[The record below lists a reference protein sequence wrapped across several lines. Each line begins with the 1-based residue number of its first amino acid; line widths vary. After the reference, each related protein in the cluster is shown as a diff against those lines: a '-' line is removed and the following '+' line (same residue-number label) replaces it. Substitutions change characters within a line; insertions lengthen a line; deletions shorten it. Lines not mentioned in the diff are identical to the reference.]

1 MTQGA
6 LNGRPVQSEPK
17 CYTNTAVGDVALSFV
32 ELHRGHTCNTL
43 YLYLKNIYK
52 FGSLP
57 VIGKKTGSPSDSTGT
72 SIQMLYWSEG
82 LVKYYN
88 GKNNLLQVN
97 RHNVCILSLDY

>member
-1 MTQGA
+1 M
-6 LNGRPVQSEPK
+6 
-17 CYTNTAVGDVALSFV
+17 VALFSLNQSATQILLSV
-32 ELHRGHTCNTL
+32 MWLHLLLSYIEDTHATDYIFTS
-43 YLYLKNIYK
+43 KIST
-52 FGSLP
+52 SLP

-88 GKNNLLQVN
+88 GKNNPLQVN